1 MSCRVVSQ
9 GGALLGDAALPGGG
23 AQLGARPHG
32 LAAPAEGAAKV
43 RREFCHGGSKE
54 HIATHNMSYI

>member
-1 MSCRVVSQ
+1 MSQ

-32 LAAPAEGAAKV
+32 LAAPAEGAAISSV
-43 RREFCHGGSKE
+43 VSFAMEDLSN
-54 HIATHNMSYI
+54 T